1 MTILFILLFRART
14 YGPGCPQDC
23 ELPPFTCTYA
33 GTSEDC
39 LTLDIYTPR
48 GATEDSNLPVLMFIH
63 GGNFIQVCNRNIFT
77 IFILIL
83 L

>member
-1 MTILFILLFRART
+1 MSFLFILLSSAKR

-39 LTLDIYTPR
+39 LTLDVYTPR
-48 GATEDSNLPVLMFIH
+48 GATENSNLPVLMFIH
-63 GGNFIQVCNRNIFT
+63 GGNYIQVCYLRIYL
-77 IFILIL
+77 IILIL
-83 L
+83 I